1 MVQALV
7 KSRKAPTKPASSAG
21 KTKTSEKNK
30 PFPQASLTVNSW
42 EDDPE
47 SGVPLTAPVP
57 DLARTPLA
65 FTFPGPAPKPNAYPP
80 GTSQFRYWAAAVAL
94 RRGAD
99 YWATRV
105 PLKKWQAGSSLK
117 VILDL
122 GEDLNAY
129 YNRTALVF
137 FHGPSPTGT
146 VYSGESPDVLC
157 HEMGHAV
164 LDALKPELWGAASQE
179 VAAFHESFG
188 DISAIMSAIQ
198 LPSLR
203 SAILAATGARFY
215 QNSRLSRLAE
225 QLGSAIRASEPTSVD
240 KDCLR
245 NAVNSFT
252 YQDPATLPSRAPAV
266 QLSSEPHSFSRLFTG
281 AFFEILGACLAAKA
295 ANPKQPTEQELL
307 SVANDL
313 AGFLVGAVRN
323 SSVVANWYAQVAA
336 AMVVAAG
343 SDAIYTSCVKGVFV
357 RRGILSLHSAAFLP
371 DVAQV
376 AALAAVQK
384 AAPALESLP
393 TIGLSAPHYGV
404 DGMLFVEAAVQPRQY
419 LVTSAAT
426 DATPATPPSGSA
438 AAMTFVDDLF
448 TRGRIDYGN
457 AVPEKYRLSDGGRL
471 KTHALIK
478 VDGGARLQR
487 RLFDCGLCAY
497 GLGH

>member
-1 MVQALV
+1 MAQALV
-7 KSRKAPTKPASSAG
+7 KSKKASTKPASTAAKR
-21 KTKTSEKNK
+21 KTPEKNTRV
-30 PFPQASLTVNSW
+30 PSPSLTVDSW

-47 SGVPLTAPVP
+47 SGVQLTAPVP
-57 DLARTPLA
+57 DLAKTPLA
-65 FTFPGPAPKPNAYPP
+65 FTFPRPAPRPDTYQP

-99 YWATRV
+99 YWAGRV
-105 PLKKWQAGSSLK
+105 PLKSWQAGSSLK

-146 VYSGESPDVLC
+146 VYSGESPDVAC
-157 HEMGHAV
+157 HEVGHAV
-164 LDALKPELWGAASQE
+164 LDAFKPELWGAASQE

-203 SAILAATGARFY
+203 NAILAETGARFY

-225 QLGSAIRASEPTSVD
+225 QLGSAIRASEPGSVD
-240 KDCLR
+240 PDCLR

-295 ANPKQPTEQELL
+295 AKPKQPNEQELL

-313 AGFLVGAVRN
+313 AGFLVEAVKA

-343 SDAIYTSCVKGVFV
+343 SDTTYTSHIKGVFV
-357 RRGILSLHSAAFLP
+357 RRGILSLHSAASLP

-376 AALAAVQK
+376 RAFGAVPK
-384 AAPALESLP
+384 AAPASASLP
-393 TIGLSAPHYGV
+393 TIGLSASHYGV
-404 DGMLFVEAAVQPRQY
+404 DGMLFVEAAMQPRHY
-419 LVTSAAT
+419 LVMSAAT
-426 DATPATPPSGSA
+426 DATPVDPPSGSA
-438 AAMTFVDDLF
+438 AARAFVDDLF
-448 TRGRIDYGN
+448 TRGRIDYGDV
-457 AVPEKYRLSDGGRL
+457 VPEKYRLGDGGRL
-471 KTHALIK
+471 KTHALVK
-478 VDGGARLQR
+478 MGGGARLQR
-487 RLFDCGLCAY
+487 RLFDCGLCAC